1 MIKKAPRG
9 LFGDFRIIMSIDV
22 IIPTYKPKKGFIE
35 LLLMLKR
42 QTVLPDR
49 IIVINTDEDCF
60 REFEAGCDDK
70 DILSGIE
77 ISHIKK
83 EEFDHGHTRNTAMHI
98 SKADICIMMTMD
110 ALPKDEYLIENL
122 VEPLKDERIAA
133 SYARQLAYEN
143 SSITE
148 KLTRQFNYPDKSIV
162 KSAKDI
168 ESMQI
173 KAFFCSNVCCA
184 YNMRIFNELGGFVD
198 RTIFNEDM
206 IYAAKAIRAGYSI
219 AYCAEACVYH
229 SHEYSGREQFKRNF
243 DNGVS
248 HAQNPL
254 VFEGVTQDG
263 EGKRMVKSVL
273 KQLLGSGHLFKALGY
288 IYNCGCKYTGFKLGL
303 RYEKLPKGLVRA
315 FSSQREYFD

>member
-1 MIKKAPRG
+1 M
-9 LFGDFRIIMSIDV
+9 MSIDV
-22 IIPTYKPKKGFIE
+22 IIPTYKPDKGFIE
-35 LLLMLKR
+35 LLGLLKR
-42 QTVLPDR
+42 QTVSPDR

-60 REFEAGCDDK
+60 NEFKAGCDDK
-70 DILSGIE
+70 DILIGVE

-83 EEFDHGHTRNTAMHI
+83 EEFDHGRTRNTAMQM

-122 VEPLKDERIAA
+122 IKPLEDETVAA

-148 KLTRQFNYPDKSIV
+148 KLTRQFNYPDHSII

-184 YNMRIFNELGGFVD
+184 YNMRIFNELGGFID

-206 IYAAKAIRAGYSI
+206 IYAAKAIRAGYRI
-219 AYCAEACVYH
+219 AYCAQACVYH
-229 SHEYSGREQFKRNF
+229 SH
-243 DNGVS
+243 
-248 HAQNPL
+248 
-254 VFEGVTQDG
+254 
-263 EGKRMVKSVL
+263 
-273 KQLLGSGHLFKALGY
+273 
-288 IYNCGCKYTGFKLGL
+288 
-303 RYEKLPKGLVRA
+303 
-315 FSSQREYFD
+315 